1 MAKFLSLRSDYGI
14 LLLLFLAR
22 QQEGEAVSISDISR
36 HLRLSSAFLE
46 QIAYRLRQAHLIIAF
61 RGRKGGYRLL
71 QDPSLISLSSVI
83 ESLDGPIE
91 AVSCQSTG
99 CAVSPYCSTSHF
111 WLFFQRYMH
120 KTLREITLAD
130 LMNKTPQEILPIG
143 EKSYGR
149 A

>member
-22 QQEGEAVSISDISR
+22 QRDGEASSVSDISH

-46 QIAYRLRQAHLIIAF
+46 QIAYRLRQSHFITAS
-61 RGRKGGYRLL
+61 RGRKGGYRLF

-83 ESLDGPIE
+83 EALDGPIE

-99 CAVSPYCSTSHF
+99 CAVSPYCATSHF

-130 LMNKTPQEILPIG
+130 LMNKSPQELLPIAK
-143 EKSYGR
+143 KSYCR

>member
-22 QQEGEAVSISDISR
+22 QQDGEASSIAGISR
-36 HLRLSSAFLE
+36 HLNLSSAFLE
-46 QIAYRLRQAHLIIAF
+46 QIAYRLRKAHFISAF
-61 RGRKGGYRLL
+61 RGRNGGYRLA
-71 QDPSLISLSSVI
+71 QAPGLISLSSVI
-83 ESLDGPIE
+83 EALDGPIE

-99 CAVSPYCSTSHF
+99 CAVYPYCDTSHF

-130 LMNKTPQEILPIG
+130 LINKTPQELLPIG
-143 EKSYGR
+143 EKNYGR